1 MPARSL
7 YFTHMKELFL
17 LAQIGLA
24 RTDHQHHHRVHRR
37 LGSLAMCNVF
47 HWQRGRYYDTGSCHC
62 RHQFSLQLSLKW
74 TACLHPLF
82 ELGTE
87 ITVMRYEREALHSAR
102 SQEYNTVDNSKS
114 SIGLWLDRILSY
126 VERKDDKNINVVLII
141 IITILAVS
149 ASKACI

>member
-1 MPARSL
+1 
-7 YFTHMKELFL
+7 
-17 LAQIGLA
+17 
-24 RTDHQHHHRVHRR
+24 
-37 LGSLAMCNVF
+37 
-47 HWQRGRYYDTGSCHC
+47 
-62 RHQFSLQLSLKW
+62 
-74 TACLHPLF
+74 
-82 ELGTE
+82 
-87 ITVMRYEREALHSAR
+87 MRYEREALHSAR